1 MALQDFY
8 AQSIIGSQDFES
20 SLSDY
25 LLSMPKTRASAEE
38 LLDTI
43 IQWDDIQLYSELLT
57 EYAHLLRYE
66 EKAKLIRQY
75 RHLFDLPLPDG
86 IEEV

>member
-8 AQSIIGSQDFES
+8 AQSIGSQDFES
-20 SLSDY
+20 NLYDY
-25 LLSMPKTRASAEE
+25 LLSMPKTRASADE

-57 EYAHLLRYE
+57 EYVHLLRHE

-75 RHLFDLPLPDG
+75 MHLFDLSLPDG